1 MSSTLWLRLLA
12 HRWLGRRG
20 RTVSATQKAVSSR
33 RRVRPCLEILE
44 DRTVPAT
51 FYLDPGNVG
60 ELVADI
66 NTANTNGQ
74 ANVINL
80 FNNSTYDLTK
90 IDNYWYG
97 PNGLPPITSNLT
109 IHGNGAIIQRDP
121 AQGTSDFR
129 LFYVSGGMELN
140 PGSLTMDNVTL
151 KNGIAKGGD
160 SYSGGGGLGAGGAI
174 FNQGTLNLTAVT
186 FVGNTAQ
193 GGSSGVRG
201 SNSDIGDGG
210 GGMGQDAPEI
220 GSGGG
225 FGGSVG
231 NYGGAGAASPGG
243 GGGGFL
249 AGAKGSGPNG
259 GGLGGF
265 GSDGGDGGTGA
276 IEKLQHDMPYGY
288 GGNFGQGGS
297 PNNGSGN
304 GSFYGGG
311 GGVGGGGAPSLEAD
325 NAGGGGF
332 GGGGG
337 GGNVAAQGGNGGF
350 GGGGGGGGVSNGNG
364 GTIGGPGHGGFGGGN
379 GSFGGFGGG
388 GAGMGGAIF
397 NMGADSAHSG
407 CGTATLV
414 NCTLTNNTAQGGSSP
429 FRSGPSALGQ
439 GLGGALFNLDG
450 NVTLTNDTVSGNHA
464 SFAGHAVYNLAYG
477 NDIDTGAPVQAEL
490 VLNNNI
496 LANTGGTFLPDL
508 VSTVQNANLAA
519 TATVSGTHNLVM
531 LHAGT
536 INPGVITQ
544 IADPMLGPL
553 QNNGGLTPTMKPQSG
568 SPVLGGGDHS
578 VAPGTDQRGVPRRL
592 GPLPVPIDL
601 GSVQVSGAI
610 APPPNLPL
618 APPSPPAPSALHR
631 PPLLGFL
638 DALLAGVETVN
649 GNGTETV
656 VDSIFGIPLFI
667 SLYDSAGKLMS
678 VTLFG
683 IDITFL
689 VEML

>member
-1 MSSTLWLRLLA
+1 MSSTLWLHRLA
-12 HRWLGRRG
+12 HRWLSRG
-20 RTVSATQKAVSSR
+20 WRGVSSPRPTAAVR
-33 RRVRPCLEILE
+33 RRLRPCLEILE
-44 DRTVPAT
+44 GRIVPAT
-51 FYLDPGNVG
+51 FIVDPGNVS
-60 ELVADI
+60 ELIADI
-66 NTANTNGQ
+66 KSANSNGQ
-74 ANVINL
+74 SNIIKLSNG
-80 FNNSTYDLTK
+80 STYDLTK

-109 IHGNGAIIQRDP
+109 IQGNGAIIQRDP

-193 GGSSGVRG
+193 GGSSGVKG
-201 SNSDIGDGG
+201 VGWGG
-210 GGMGQDAPEI
+210 GGMGQDAPSV

-231 NYGGAGAASPGG
+231 NYGGTGAAGPGG

-249 AGAKGSGPNG
+249 VGANGSGSNG

-265 GSDGGDGGTGA
+265 GSDGGDGGAGA

-311 GGVGGGGAPSLEAD
+311 GGVGGGGAPSLEGD
-325 NAGGGGF
+325 YAGGGGF

-337 GGNVAAQGGNGGF
+337 GGNPAAQGGNGGF

-379 GSFGGFGGG
+379 GVGGFGGG

-407 CGTATLV
+407 SGTATLV

-429 FRSGPSALGQ
+429 FMSGPSALGQ

-450 NVTLTNDTVSGNHA
+450 SVTLTNDTVSGNHA

-477 NDIDTGAPVQAEL
+477 NDIDTGTPVRAEL

-496 LANTGGTFLPDL
+496 LANNEGTFLPDL

-519 TATVSGTHNLVM
+519 TATVSGSHNLVM
-531 LHAGT
+531 LHAGA

-544 IADPMLGPL
+544 TAAPLLGPL
-553 QNNGGLTPTMKPQSG
+553 QYNGGLTQTMKPQPG
-568 SPVLGGGDHS
+568 SPVLGGGDRS

-592 GPLPVPIDL
+592 GPLLVPIDL

-610 APPPNLPL
+610 ATPPNSPL
-618 APPSPPAPSALHR
+618 APPSPPPPPHLHI
-631 PPLLGFL
+631 PPLLGLF
-638 DALLAGVETVN
+638 DSLLAGVETVN
-649 GNGTETV
+649 SNRTETV
-656 VDSIFGIPLFI
+656 VDSFFGMPLLV
-667 SLYDSAGKLMS
+667 STYDSAGDLMS
-678 VTLFG
+678 ATLFG

-689 VEML
+689 IELL